1 MASATHRAI
10 DAVWRIESARII
22 AGLAR
27 IVRDVGL
34 AEDLAQDA
42 LVAALE
48 QWSGSGVPD
57 NPGAW
62 LMATA
67 KHRAIDL
74 LRRRTLLERKHEELG
89 RELETQQGAAGS
101 DLDAAIDDDV
111 GDDLLR
117 LIFMC
122 CHPVLSP
129 DARVALTLRLLGG
142 LTTAEIARAFLV
154 AEPTVA
160 QRIVRAKRTLA
171 ETRVPFEV
179 PRGTELAARLSS
191 VLEVLYLVFNEGY
204 SATAG
209 DDWMR
214 PALCE
219 DALRLGRILAK
230 LAPKEP
236 EVHGLV
242 ALMEIQA
249 SRLRARIGPSG
260 EPVLLLDQDRARWDQ
275 LLIRR
280 GLAALERAE
289 GLGGA
294 LGPYALQAGI
304 AACHAR
310 ARTPAETDW
319 ARIVALYDALAQLA
333 PSPVV
338 ELNRA
343 VAVAM
348 AFGPAAGLELVEAL
362 TSVPMLKSYHLLPS
376 VRGDLLTKLG
386 RFDEARAEFERAAA
400 LTRNERERALL
411 LERATACARGSYPPH
426 PDPSPP
432 TDVLRHATSP
442 VVTTRRSNGEGGRDE
457 KAVLADDGDR

>member
-1 MASATHRAI
+1 MTASDTHRTI
-10 DAVWRIESARII
+10 DAVWRIESARLIG
-22 AGLAR
+22 GLAR

-34 AEDLAQDA
+34 AEELAQDA

-48 QWSGSGVPD
+48 QWPESGVPD

-74 LRRRTLLERKHEELG
+74 LRRNKRLERKHEELG
-89 RELETQQGAAGS
+89 RRLEAEQAAAPDLGAA
-101 DLDAAIDDDV
+101 LDDDI

-117 LIFMC
+117 LVFTA
-122 CHPVLSP
+122 CHPVLSTE
-129 DARVALTLRLLGG
+129 ARVALTLRLLGG
-142 LTTAEIARAFLV
+142 LTTEEIARAYLV
-154 AEPTVA
+154 PEPTVA

-171 ETRVPFEV
+171 EKQVPIEV
-179 PRGTELAARLSS
+179 PRGAELADRLSS
-191 VLEVLYLVFNEGY
+191 VLEVIYLVFNEGY
-204 SATAG
+204 TATAG

-219 DALRLGRILAK
+219 EALRLGRILAG
-230 LAPKEP
+230 LMPREP

-242 ALMEIQA
+242 ALLEIQA
-249 SRLRARIGPSG
+249 SRSRARVGPSG
-260 EPVLLLDQDRARWDQ
+260 EPIVLFEQNRALWDQ

-289 GLGGA
+289 KLGGPR
-294 LGPYALQAGI
+294 GWYALQAAI

-310 ARTPAETDW
+310 ARAPAETDW
-319 ARIVALYDALAQLA
+319 ARIVALYGELARLA

-343 VAVAM
+343 VAVSM
-348 AFGPAAGLELVEAL
+348 AFGPQAGLVLVGAL
-362 TSVPMLKSYHLLPS
+362 AAEPSLEGYHLLPT
-376 VRGDLLTKLG
+376 VRGDLLAKLG

-400 LTRNERERALL
+400 LTRNARERALL
-411 LERATACARGSYPPH
+411 LERARACAGGSIS
-426 PDPSPP
+426 DNQE
-432 TDVLRHATSP
+432 VA
-442 VVTTRRSNGEGGRDE
+442 
-457 KAVLADDGDR
+457 ADDGLPDRMGAGDPPGREGGGEGPTARAVG